1 MEWYLMVWRKY
12 AEFTGR
18 SRRKEYWMFTL
29 VNIVVAL
36 VLELLAFE
44 SFTTTRG
51 SATGALFAILI
62 AVYGLAAL
70 IPSLAVCARRLHDI
84 GMSGWLMLIGLI
96 PGLGGVALIVLC
108 ALDGNPGPNRYGPN
122 PKVIQPMMM
131 NF

>member
-12 AEFTGR
+12 ADFTGR
-18 SRRKEYWMFTL
+18 SRRMEYWMFTL
-29 VNIVVAL
+29 INIVVVL
-36 VLELLAFE
+36 VLELLMFA

-51 SATGALFAILI
+51 SAMGALFAILF

-70 IPSLAVCARRLHDI
+70 IPSLAVGARRLHDI

-96 PGLGGVALIVLC
+96 PAVGGIALIVLC
-108 ALDGNPGPNRYGPN
+108 ALDSNPGPNQYGPN
-122 PKVIQPMMM
+122 PKLIQPMTM